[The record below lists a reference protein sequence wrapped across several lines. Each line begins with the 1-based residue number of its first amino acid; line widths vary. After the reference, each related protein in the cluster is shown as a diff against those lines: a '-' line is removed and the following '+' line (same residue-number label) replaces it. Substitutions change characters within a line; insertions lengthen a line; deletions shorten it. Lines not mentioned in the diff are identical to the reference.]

1 MIRKKFDIRKILPF
15 PLIATVLVIAPYFLS
30 TYYLSLLRTVI
41 LWVTLSMSWHLFS
54 GLTKYVALGS
64 ASFFGLG
71 LYFTAK
77 VLDYWPALPFP
88 VVVLLAGFLNF
99 AAALLIGLISLRLR
113 GIYFAIVTF
122 GISEIIRVVFQWWEI
137 RITGTR
143 GTYIPIF
150 FSDTEVYYAIL
161 ITSLAVILFITF
173 LRKSKFGIAL
183 RMIGDS
189 EEAAAHT
196 GVNTSIFK
204 TIGFAVSA
212 MCIGLMGASFT
223 TRFNYLDTAI
233 AFDSLYSFLPAVMT
247 LFGGAGTPYGP
258 VIGAVTISL
267 LSEYLRITY
276 PHIFL
281 IILGVVFVAIVL
293 FMPNGIMGL
302 AEKLRSTQSSKEK
315 QGYKPRKASLT

>member
-1 MIRKKFDIRKILPF
+1 MMNKKLDMWKILPF
-15 PLIATVLVIAPYFLS
+15 PLIVIVLAIAPYFLS
-30 TYYLSLLRTVI
+30 VYYLSLLRTVI
-41 LWVTLSMSWHLFS
+41 LWVTLSVSWHLFS

-64 ASFFGLG
+64 AAFFGLG

-77 VLDYWPALPFP
+77 VLNYWPVLPFP
-88 VVVLLAGFLNF
+88 VVVLLAGLLNF

-150 FSDTEVYYAIL
+150 FSHQETYYSIL
-161 ITSLAVILFITF
+161 ITSLAILLLVTF
-173 LRKSKFGIAL
+173 LRKSKFGLAL
-183 RMIGDS
+183 RMIGEC
-189 EEAAAHT
+189 EEAAAHA

-223 TRFNYLDTAI
+223 TRFTYLDTSI

-247 LFGGAGTPYGP
+247 LLGGAGTPYGP
-258 VIGAVTISL
+258 VLGAVAMSL
-267 LSEYLRITY
+267 ISEYLSVTY
-276 PHIFL
+276 ADIFL
-281 IILGVVFVAIVL
+281 IILGVVLVAIIL
-293 FMPNGIMGL
+293 FMPNGIMGVV
-302 AEKLRSTQSSKEK
+302 EKLRRAELSGK
-315 QGYKPRKASLT
+315 G

>member
-1 MIRKKFDIRKILPF
+1 MMNKTLDAWKVFPF
-15 PLIATVLVIAPYFLS
+15 PLIVIVLAFAPYFLS
-30 TYYLSLLRTVI
+30 VYYLSLLRTVI
-41 LWVTLSMSWHLFS
+41 LWVTLSVSWHLFS

-64 ASFFGLG
+64 AAFFGLG

-77 VLDYWPALPFP
+77 VLNYWPILPFP
-88 VVVLLAGFLNF
+88 VVVLLAGLLNF
-99 AAALLIGLISLRLR
+99 AAALLIGLISLRLK

-150 FSDTEVYYAIL
+150 FNDREVYYAIL
-161 ITSLAVILFITF
+161 ITSLAIILLVTF

-183 RMIGDS
+183 RMIGEC

-212 MCIGLMGASFT
+212 MCIGLMGASFM
-223 TRFNYLDTAI
+223 TRFTYLDTSI

-247 LFGGAGTPYGP
+247 LLGGAGTPYGP
-258 VIGAVTISL
+258 VLGAVTMSL
-267 LSEYLRITY
+267 LSEYLRVTY

-281 IILGVVFVAIVL
+281 IILGAVLVAIVL
-293 FMPNGIMGL
+293 FMPNGIMGIV
-302 AEKLRSTQSSKEK
+302 EKLKATQSIKKKLES
-315 QGYKPRKASLT
+315 